1 MLRTLATRK
10 WIGLTVLALAVIVA
24 FGFLSHWQ
32 WERAQRDEVRAAA
45 VPASSVFSAGEPL
58 PASAYGT
65 TVTATGTYD
74 ADHQVVV
81 VHGNGTYWVVTPLR
95 PAVGEAIPVAR
106 ASVTSLEDPA
116 VADVT
121 SGTVTVTG
129 AAQPYEGDPG
139 VASTLPA
146 GQADRLTASELALP
160 YAAAGGWIAMEGQT
174 PAPAVVAA
182 AVQPP
187 VSQVAGDDI
196 RLQNASYA
204 VQWLLFAAFVVFFW
218 VRMLRDDL
226 REGEPRE
233 TRQPSTPVREVY

>member
-24 FGFLSHWQ
+24 FGLLSHWQ
-32 WERAQRDEVRAAA
+32 WERAQRDEVHAAA

-74 ADHQVVV
+74 ADRQVVV
-81 VHGNGTYWVVTPLR
+81 VHGNGTYWVVTPAASGHGGGH
-95 PAVGEAIPVAR
+95 PGGAR
-106 ASVTSLEDPA
+106 ERDQPRGP
-116 VADVT
+116 
-121 SGTVTVTG
+121 SGRRRHQRNRDGDRCG
-129 AAQPYEGDPG
+129 AAVRGDRG

-160 YAAAGGWIAMEGQT
+160 YAAARVDRDGGPT

-218 VRMLRDDL
+218 VRMLR
-226 REGEPRE
+226 EPA
-233 TRQPSTPVREVY
+233 